1 MLCEDSL
8 MRILLI
14 AADPLVRAGLATLF
28 VDLPPVEVV
37 GQLSP
42 FDDLLAG
49 VAAYRPDLLVWD
61 LGWPEERLFERLAEV
76 IDELPPSLLL
86 VGDETAAS
94 TGWSIGARAILG
106 RDADGERIVSASA
119 ALVQGLIVI
128 DPALADGL
136 PVSLAR
142 PEQAPV
148 EPLTPRELDVLHG
161 LAEGL
166 SNKQLARHLA
176 ISEHTVKFHVN
187 AVMSKL
193 GAQSRTEAVVRAT
206 RAGLIFL

>member
-28 VDLPPVEVV
+28 VDLPAVEVV
-37 GQLSP
+37 GQMSP

-61 LGWPEERLFERLAEV
+61 MGWPEERLFERLAEV
-76 IDELPPSLLL
+76 IDEVPPSLLL
-86 VGDETAAS
+86 VTDESSAS
-94 TGWSIGARAILG
+94 TGWSVGARAIL
-106 RDADGERIVSASA
+106 ERRANGALIAAAAA

-128 DPALADGL
+128 EPALADGL
-136 PVSLAR
+136 PTHQPRV
-142 PEQAPV
+142 EQAPI
-148 EPLTPRELDVLHG
+148 EPLTGRELDVLRG

-166 SNKQLARHLA
+166 SNKQLAHHLA

-187 AVMSKL
+187 ALMGKL

-206 RAGLIFL
+206 RVGLIFL

>member
-1 MLCEDSL
+1 
-8 MRILLI
+8 MRLLLI

-28 VDLPPVEVV
+28 VDLPAIEVV

-49 VAAYRPDLLVWD
+49 MAAYRPDLLLWD
-61 LGWPEERLFERLAEV
+61 MGWQEERLFERLAEV
-76 IDELPPSLLL
+76 IDEVPPSLLL
-86 VGDETAAS
+86 VSDENSAS
-94 TGWSIGARAILG
+94 AGWALGARAILDRRANG
-106 RDADGERIVSASA
+106 ALIA
-119 ALVQGLIVI
+119 AAATALLHGLIVI
-128 DPALADGL
+128 EPALAEDL
-136 PVSLAR
+136 PIQQSR
-142 PEQAPV
+142 IEQAPI
-148 EPLTPRELDVLHG
+148 EPLTGRELEVLRG

-187 AVMSKL
+187 AVMGKL